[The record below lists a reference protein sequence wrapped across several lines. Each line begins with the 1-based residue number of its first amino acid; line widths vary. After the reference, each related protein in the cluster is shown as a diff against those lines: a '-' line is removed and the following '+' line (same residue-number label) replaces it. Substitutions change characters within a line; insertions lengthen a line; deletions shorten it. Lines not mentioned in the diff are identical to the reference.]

1 MRAIATAM
9 SFATLM
15 LAFGASAQNTAQVQ
29 VVNANRP
36 LHEATSPD
44 YTAVYCSGFV
54 TNERVPSDVRLM
66 SGEESADKIVFIS
79 GDYIYINRGSA
90 QGVRVGDRFS
100 IVRPDKDPNQVPWF
114 KWQEK
119 LLKAMG
125 TEYIDAGQVEIT
137 TVHPNVS
144 IGLIK
149 FSCDYMQ
156 RGDIALPMTE
166 RPSPPF
172 KPAEKFDKFAPVS
185 GKSVGMLVAGLTF
198 TQAYGKNSTVYVNL
212 GSNQGVKLGDYLRV
226 FRYQGSTSATSVNF
240 PDYQYSMYGFGTTP
254 VKYKWNDMPRD
265 VIGEGIVINVSHNA
279 CTIFISYSKIDMYAG
294 DYAEIE

>member
-15 LAFGASAQNTAQVQ
+15 LALGASAQNAAQVQ
-29 VVNANRP
+29 VVNATRP
-36 LHEATSPD
+36 IHEASSPD
-44 YTAVYCSGFV
+44 YTAIYCSGFV
-54 TNERVPSDVRLM
+54 SDEKVPSEVRLM
-66 SGEESADKIVFIS
+66 SGEESADKIVFTS
-79 GDYIYINRGSA
+79 GDYVYINRGSA

-100 IVRPDKDPNQVPWF
+100 IVRPEKDPNEVRWF

-125 TEYIDAGQVEIT
+125 TQYIDAGQVEIT

-166 RPSPPF
+166 RPSAPF

-185 GKSVGMLVAGLTF
+185 GKSVGMLVSGLGF
-198 TQAYGKNSTVYVNL
+198 TQAYGKNSTIYVNL
-212 GSNQGVKLGDYLRV
+212 GTNQGVKLGDYLRV
-226 FRYQGSTSATSVNF
+226 FRYQGSTSATSQNF
-240 PDYQYSMYGFGTTP
+240 PDYQYSMYGFGSTP
-254 VKYKWNDMPRD
+254 VKYKWNDMPRE
-265 VIGEGIVINVSHNA
+265 VVGEGIVMNVTRNA
-279 CTIFISYSKIDMYAG
+279 CAIFVTYSKIDMYAG
-294 DYAEIE
+294 DYVEIE

>member
-1 MRAIATAM
+1 MRVIATAM

-15 LAFGASAQNTAQVQ
+15 LALGASAQNTSPVQ
-29 VVNANRP
+29 VVNASRP
-36 LHEATSPD
+36 LHEATAPD
-44 YTAVYCSGFV
+44 YTATYCSGFI
-54 TNERVPSDVRLM
+54 TDEKIPSEVRLM

-79 GDYIYINRGSA
+79 GDYVYINRGSV

-100 IVRPDKDPNQVPWF
+100 IVRPDKDPNEVPWF

-125 TEYIDAGQVEIT
+125 RQYVDAGQVQIT

-144 IGLIK
+144 TGIVK
-149 FSCDYMQ
+149 FSCEYMQ

-166 RPSPPF
+166 RPSPPY

-185 GKSVGMLVAGLTF
+185 GKSVGMVVAGLTF
-198 TQAYGKNSTVYVNL
+198 TEAYGKNSTVYVNL
-212 GSNQGVKLGDYLRV
+212 GTNQGVKVGDYLRV

-240 PDYQYSMYGFGTTP
+240 PDFQYSMYGFGTTP
-254 VKYKWNDMPRD
+254 VKYKWNDLPRD
-265 VIGEGIVINVSHNA
+265 VIGEGIVMNVTHNA
-279 CTIFISYSKIDMYAG
+279 CAVFITYSKLEMFAG
-294 DYAEIE
+294 DYVEIE

>member
-212 GSNQGVKLGDYLRV
+212 GTNQGVKLGDYLRV
-226 FRYQGSTSATSVNF
+226 FRYQGSTSATSRNF

>member
-15 LAFGASAQNTAQVQ
+15 LALGASAQNTAQVQ
-29 VVNANRP
+29 VVNAGRP

-44 YTAVYCSGFV
+44 YSAVYCSGFV
-54 TNERVPSDVRLM
+54 SDEKVPSEVRLM
-66 SGEESADKIVFIS
+66 SGEESGDKIVFTS
-79 GDYIYINRGSA
+79 GDYVYINRGA
-90 QGVRVGDRFS
+90 TQGVRVGDRFA
-100 IVRPDKDPNQVPWF
+100 IVRPGKDPNEVKWF

-125 TEYIDAGQVEIT
+125 TQYIDAGQVQIT

-144 IGLIK
+144 IGIIK

-185 GKSVGMLVAGLTF
+185 GKSVGMLVGGLGF
-198 TQAYGKNSTVYVNL
+198 TEVYGKNSTVYVNL
-212 GSNQGVKLGDYLRV
+212 GANQGVKVGDYLRV
-226 FRYQGSTSATSVNF
+226 FRYQGSTAATSRNF

-265 VIGEGIVINVSHNA
+265 VIGEGIVMNVTRNA
-279 CTIFISYSKIDMYAG
+279 CAIFVTYSKLDMYAG
-294 DYAEIE
+294 DYVEIE

>member
-15 LAFGASAQNTAQVQ
+15 LAIGASAQNTAQVQ
-29 VVNANRP
+29 VVNATRP

-44 YTAVYCSGFV
+44 YSAVYCSGFI
-54 TNERVPSDVRLM
+54 TDEKVPAEVRLM
-66 SGEESADKIVFIS
+66 SGEESGDKIVFIS

-100 IVRPDKDPNQVPWF
+100 IVRPDRDPNQVPWF

-119 LLKAMG
+119 LLRAMG
-125 TEYIDAGQVEIT
+125 TQYVDAGQVEIT

-172 KPAEKFDKFAPVS
+172 KPAEKFDRFAPVS
-185 GKSVGMLVAGLTF
+185 GKSVGMLVAGREF
-198 TQAYGKNSTVYVNL
+198 TEAYGKNSTVYVNL
-212 GSNQGVKLGDYLRV
+212 GTNQGVKMGDYIRV

-265 VIGEGIVINVSHNA
+265 VLGEGIVINVSRNA
-279 CTIFISYSKIDMYAG
+279 CTIFVTYSKIDMYAG
-294 DYAEIE
+294 DYVEIE

>member
-125 TEYIDAGQVEIT
+125 TEYIDAGQVEVT

>member
-1 MRAIATAM
+1 M

-15 LAFGASAQNTAQVQ
+15 LAIGASAQNTAQVQ
-29 VVNANRP
+29 VVNATRP

-44 YTAVYCSGFV
+44 YSAVYCSGFI
-54 TNERVPSDVRLM
+54 TDEKVPSEVRLM
-66 SGEESADKIVFIS
+66 SGEESGDKIVFTS
-79 GDYIYINRGSA
+79 GDYVYINRGSA

-100 IVRPDKDPNQVPWF
+100 IVRPDRDPNEVPWF
-114 KWQEK
+114 KWQGK

-125 TEYIDAGQVEIT
+125 TQYVDAGQVEIT